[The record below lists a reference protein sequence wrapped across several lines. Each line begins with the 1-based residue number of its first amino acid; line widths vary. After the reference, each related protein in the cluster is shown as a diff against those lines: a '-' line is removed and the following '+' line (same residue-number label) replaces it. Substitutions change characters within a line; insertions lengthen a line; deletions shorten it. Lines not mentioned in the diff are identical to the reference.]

1 MFDFTDN
8 SNTPPSSALRDLRAF
23 VAEHADGLAGA
34 AALLGGAPGFR
45 IALAALDGLCEPGC
59 PVARTMRALD
69 KLVDLLML
77 EHVQDPDRI
86 ESVCFAA
93 LDPAEPVVEEVCL
106 LADGLSNLLEAY
118 RAEAREMVSA
128 EVAA

>member
-8 SNTPPSSALRDLRAF
+8 SNTPPSPALRDLRAF
-23 VAEHADGLAGA
+23 VAGHADGLAGA
-34 AALLGGAPGFR
+34 AALLGAAPGVR
-45 IALAALDGLCEPGC
+45 IALAALDGLCEPGH

-93 LDPAEPVVEEVCL
+93 LDPAEPVVEEICL
-106 LADGLSNLLEAY
+106 LADGLSNRLEAY
-118 RAEAREMVSA
+118 RAEAREMDRP